1 MRKAVT
7 HCTYVRFFT
16 VYGSAYECR
25 LFADINR
32 GITRRGV
39 PAPRAGGRTR
49 SAADDDTTQIRTH
62 AHDILPLHSTAYR
75 PLYTLLAPRIPIPMH
90 TQIVSTF

>member
-7 HCTYVRFFT
+7 HWPYVRFFT

-25 LFADINR
+25 LPTST
-32 GITRRGV
+32 GIT
-39 PAPRAGGRTR
+39 APRAGGRTPTR

>member
-25 LFADINR
+25 LLPTSTAGSRD
-32 GITRRGV
+32 GV

-75 PLYTLLAPRIPIPMH
+75 PLYTLLAPRIPISMH